1 MLRNA
6 DPKTRI
12 MMAGANLSLFTGLML
27 WLFVHPASHGLRD
40 ALHFACGLLL
50 GVSIA
55 LNLHATRRRKQ
66 GSDAHC

>member
-1 MLRNA
+1 MLRNT

-27 WLFVHPASHGLRD
+27 WLFVHPASHGLTV
-40 ALHFACGLLL
+40 ALHFVYGLLL

-55 LNLHATRRRKQ
+55 LNLHAIRRRKQ
-66 GSDAHC
+66 GGDAHC